1 MSEISDALI
10 NDLGIVCSNSI
21 REKVKQDTIKYVYY
35 LSEAEIEKQKQNP
48 NYFDLFPPYS
58 HFCCVNSSDSLL
70 TIIHAILIYHYL
82 NLSNYIEKV
91 RMDNNILPVNE
102 EVVKKKVF
110 HLIEEHLTNNKDE
123 PFDCNNETFIE
134 KLKQI
139 LNTSTYIATGEIKI
153 NRKEPKEEQGT

>member
-1 MSEISDALI
+1 
-10 NDLGIVCSNSI
+10 
-21 REKVKQDTIKYVYY
+21 
-35 LSEAEIEKQKQNP
+35 
-48 NYFDLFPPYS
+48 
-58 HFCCVNSSDSLL
+58 
-70 TIIHAILIYHYL
+70 
-82 NLSNYIEKV
+82 
-91 RMDNNILPVNE
+91 MDNNILPVNE